1 MKILL
6 CLYDVTRIVY
16 TIVGICVDVCV
27 SIMIVYAQKLSTTV
41 ISRKVSELGSLYSLN
56 FLL

>member
-1 MKILL
+1 M
-6 CLYDVTRIVY
+6 C
-16 TIVGICVDVCV
+16 GCV

-41 ISRKVSELGSLYSLN
+41 ISRKVSELCSLYSLN